1 MQNQNKTVKDID
13 EREKG
18 RKGIEEML
26 SHMSEMKD
34 SSDNK
39 PSNKKKTA

>member
-26 SHMSEMKD
+26 SRMSEMED

-39 PSNKKKTA
+39 PSSKKKTA